1 MNWKSIKKKGKRL
14 VRTSSY
20 TEKLLKRSRF
30 REFFLA
36 LQTELMTKAC
46 LMKQNTS
53 FKIACGYFLL
63 ICLLLGS
70 IYYIYHQTTSLT
82 RMSGNEQTL
91 AERRK
96 VTHQLVSRLFETENI
111 GQAVHFGRWG
121 AYRKYVQSMSD
132 VQQTISA
139 LDTLFTDS
147 LQKARLDT
155 LSSLLTGKQENMK
168 RLVLALEH
176 NSAPQIYQHQISLL
190 VKSQDTVI
198 QKPHITRQIIQKD
211 KSYTVKEPKKNF
223 FQRLASAFHKPE
235 ADTTSVKQTVQIL
248 ETDTIHQE
256 FNARDTLAHILDSIE
271 SSMKRLW
278 YTSLEL
284 NNRVTQLLESIEK
297 EEQQRLE
304 EESRKAYL
312 VRKQAALTTGLIAT
326 AAILLAIVF
335 FVIVWR
341 DITKSN
347 HYRRELEKAK
357 KRAEDLLVSRE
368 KLMLTVTHD
377 IKAPVGSIM
386 GYTEL
391 LVPHVREN
399 RPKNYLD
406 NIRSSSEHLL
416 SLVGSLLDYHKLE
429 AHKMDLHPVS
439 FNPDELLH
447 TIAQSFLP
455 IAEKKGLE
463 LQCETSPET
472 RRTYTGD
479 AFRIRQ
485 IVDNLL
491 SNALKFTQQG
501 HILLRA
507 KMHGRQLCITVRDTG
522 CGMTAEE
529 QQMIFKE
536 FTRLSSAQGEEGVGL
551 GLSITLKLVQLL
563 QGEIHLES
571 TPGKGSSFLITLPLQ
586 PTQNSQ
592 APAEDFP
599 VPLESP
605 ERPLRIL
612 LIDDDRIQMQLTQ
625 AMLQQIQPEK
635 TAWEIVSCRTP
646 EEVFRRIEQHRFDLL
661 FTDIQMPSMNGF
673 DVLKNIRSLNPHAHA
688 QLPVVA
694 ITARNDM
701 QEAFFRKHGFAT
713 CLYKPF
719 NQKDLAQAIRKALGD
734 VRPEVK
740 EEPEKAEAELSSASP
755 VIDLAPLTEFAG
767 DDRNAAREI
776 LNTFLQETLL
786 HAEAFKK
793 AYEQKEK
800 VEICR
805 IAHKLLPTFT
815 LVGAPCIKALQTL
828 EQRRDEQE
836 WNDADNVPAQE
847 VIESFHLVVRALKEK
862 NGSEPTRKREY

>member
-1 MNWKSIKKKGKRL
+1 M
-14 VRTSSY
+14 
-20 TEKLLKRSRF
+20 
-30 REFFLA
+30 
-36 LQTELMTKAC
+36 
-46 LMKQNTS
+46 
-53 FKIACGYFLL
+53 
-63 ICLLLGS
+63 
-70 IYYIYHQTTSLT
+70 
-82 RMSGNEQTL
+82 
-91 AERRK
+91 
-96 VTHQLVSRLFETENI
+96 
-111 GQAVHFGRWG
+111 
-121 AYRKYVQSMSD
+121 
-132 VQQTISA
+132 
-139 LDTLFTDS
+139 
-147 LQKARLDT
+147 
-155 LSSLLTGKQENMK
+155 
-168 RLVLALEH
+168 
-176 NSAPQIYQHQISLL
+176 
-190 VKSQDTVI
+190 
-198 QKPHITRQIIQKD
+198 
-211 KSYTVKEPKKNF
+211 
-223 FQRLASAFHKPE
+223 
-235 ADTTSVKQTVQIL
+235 
-248 ETDTIHQE
+248 
-256 FNARDTLAHILDSIE
+256 
-271 SSMKRLW
+271 
-278 YTSLEL
+278 
-284 NNRVTQLLESIEK
+284 
-297 EEQQRLE
+297 
-304 EESRKAYL
+304 
-312 VRKQAALTTGLIAT
+312 VRKQAALTTGLITT

-347 HYRRELEKAK
+347 HYRHELEKSK

-391 LVPHVREN
+391 LVPYVREN

-439 FNPDELLH
+439 FSPDELLR

-455 IAEKKGLE
+455 MAEKKGLA
-463 LQCETSPET
+463 LQFETSPET

-485 IVDNLL
+485 ITDNLL
-491 SNALKFTQQG
+491 SNALKFTRQG

-507 KMHGRQLCITVRDTG
+507 KMHGRLLCITVRDTG

-571 TPGKGSSFLITLPLQ
+571 TLGKGSSFFVTLPLQ
-586 PTQNSQ
+586 LTHKKQVPVAE
-592 APAEDFP
+592 APAT
-599 VPLESP
+599 LESV
-605 ERPLRIL
+605 ERPLHIL

-625 AMLQQIQPEK
+625 AMLQQVQPEK
-635 TAWEIVSCRTP
+635 ADWEIVSCRTP
-646 EEVFRRIEQHRFDLL
+646 EEVFHRVGQCRFDLL

-673 DVLKNIRSLNPHAHA
+673 ELLKKVRALNPPAHA

-719 NQKDLAQAIRKALGD
+719 NQKDLAQAIRKALGEAC
-734 VRPEVK
+734 PEVK
-740 EEPEKAEAELSSASP
+740 EAPGKPEVAPSQTSP
-755 VIDLAPLTEFAG
+755 AIDLEPLTEFAG
-767 DDRNAAREI
+767 DDRNATQEI

-786 HAEAFKK
+786 HAKAFKK
-793 AYEQKEK
+793 AYEQKDK
-800 VEICR
+800 AEICR

-815 LVGAPCIKALQTL
+815 LVGAPCIKALRTL
-828 EQRRDEQE
+828 EQQRDEQV
-836 WNDADNVPAQE
+836 WDDTDNVPAQE
-847 VIESFHLVVRALKEK
+847 VIESFHLIVRALKEK
-862 NGSEPTRKREY
+862 NGSGPAHQHEY

>member
-1 MNWKSIKKKGKRL
+1 MNGHSL
-14 VRTSSY
+14 T
-20 TEKLLKRSRF
+20 F
-30 REFFLA
+30 
-36 LQTELMTKAC
+36 
-46 LMKQNTS
+46 MKQNTS

-111 GQAVHFGRWG
+111 GQAIHFGRWE

-155 LSSLLTGKQENMK
+155 LSSLLADKQENMK

-271 SSMKRLW
+271 SSMKLYNSRRRQRINAQAERLW

-455 IAEKKGLE
+455 MAEKKGLE

-507 KMHGRQLCITVRDTG
+507 KMHGRLLCITVRDTG

-586 PTQNSQ
+586 PTQNNQ
-592 APAEDFP
+592 APAEDSL

-605 ERPLRIL
+605 ERPLHIL

-673 DVLKNIRSLNPHAHA
+673 ELLDKLHGMSDVKKMPA
-688 QLPVVA
+688 A
-694 ITARNDM
+694 IALTARSDM
-701 QEAFFRKHGFAT
+701 DEKSYCRHGFKA
-713 CLYKPF
+713 CLSKPYS
-719 NQKDLAQAIRKALGD
+719 KAELENAMARALNVDAGKSKQENTVD
-734 VRPEVK
+734 
-740 EEPEKAEAELSSASP
+740 EEPSEPHSP
-755 VIDLAPLTEFAG
+755 QSTGYLDFSGLTAFVG
-767 DDRNAAREI
+767 DDAESVGEI
-776 LNTFLQETLL
+776 LGTFADETVKHLERMKDILQNSDKTALCAL
-786 HAEAFKK
+786 
-793 AYEQKEK
+793 
-800 VEICR
+800 
-805 IAHKLLPTFT
+805 AHKLLPTYT
-815 LVGAPCIKALQTL
+815 LIGSSIVPLLKNLDG
-828 EQRRDEQE
+828 QRSNAV
-836 WNDADNVPAQE
+836 WNDEDAASVNE
-847 VIESFHLVVRALKEK
+847 IIEEMERILSSLKK
-862 NGSEPTRKREY
+862 SVQ

>member
-1 MNWKSIKKKGKRL
+1 MNGHSL
-14 VRTSSY
+14 T
-20 TEKLLKRSRF
+20 F
-30 REFFLA
+30 
-36 LQTELMTKAC
+36 
-46 LMKQNTS
+46 MKQNTS

-111 GQAVHFGRWG
+111 GQAIHFGRWE

-155 LSSLLTGKQENMK
+155 LSSLLADKQENMK

-271 SSMKRLW
+271 SSMKLYNSRRRQRINAQAERLW

-455 IAEKKGLE
+455 MAEKKGLE

-507 KMHGRQLCITVRDTG
+507 KNARPPALHHRARY
-522 CGMTAEE
+522 GM
-529 QQMIFKE
+529 
-536 FTRLSSAQGEEGVGL
+536 
-551 GLSITLKLVQLL
+551 
-563 QGEIHLES
+563 
-571 TPGKGSSFLITLPLQ
+571 
-586 PTQNSQ
+586 
-592 APAEDFP
+592 
-599 VPLESP
+599 
-605 ERPLRIL
+605 
-612 LIDDDRIQMQLTQ
+612 
-625 AMLQQIQPEK
+625 
-635 TAWEIVSCRTP
+635 
-646 EEVFRRIEQHRFDLL
+646 
-661 FTDIQMPSMNGF
+661 
-673 DVLKNIRSLNPHAHA
+673 
-688 QLPVVA
+688 
-694 ITARNDM
+694 RNDCGRTANDF
-701 QEAFFRKHGFAT
+701 QGIYPPEQRARRRRSRFRIIH
-713 CLYKPF
+713 
-719 NQKDLAQAIRKALGD
+719 
-734 VRPEVK
+734 
-740 EEPEKAEAELSSASP
+740 
-755 VIDLAPLTEFAG
+755 
-767 DDRNAAREI
+767 
-776 LNTFLQETLL
+776 
-786 HAEAFKK
+786 HAE
-793 AYEQKEK
+793 
-800 VEICR
+800 
-805 IAHKLLPTFT
+805 T
-815 LVGAPCIKALQTL
+815 GATPS
-828 EQRRDEQE
+828 RR
-836 WNDADNVPAQE
+836 NPFGKY
-847 VIESFHLVVRALKEK
+847 S
-862 NGSEPTRKREY
+862 RKRQFFPYHASLTTHTEQSGSCGGFSCAP

>member
-1 MNWKSIKKKGKRL
+1 LKPSSSLFSEVFLSFAKGMNGHSL
-14 VRTSSY
+14 T
-20 TEKLLKRSRF
+20 F
-30 REFFLA
+30 
-36 LQTELMTKAC
+36 
-46 LMKQNTS
+46 MKQNTS

-96 VTHQLVSRLFETENI
+96 VTHQLVSQLYETENI
-111 GQAVHFGRWG
+111 GQAVHFGRWE
-121 AYRKYVQSMSD
+121 AYRKYVQSMSN

-168 RLVLALEH
+168 RLVLTLEN

-235 ADTTSVKQTVQIL
+235 ADTTAVKQTVQIL

-271 SSMKRLW
+271 SSMKQYNSRRRQRINAQAERLW

-304 EESRKAYL
+304 EESRKAYM

-347 HYRRELEKAK
+347 HYRHELEKSK

-391 LVPHVREN
+391 LVPYVREN

-439 FNPDELLH
+439 FSPDELLR

-455 IAEKKGLE
+455 MAEKKGLA
-463 LQCETSPET
+463 LQFETSPET

-485 IVDNLL
+485 ITDNLL
-491 SNALKFTQQG
+491 SNALKFTRQG

-507 KMHGRQLCITVRDTG
+507 KMHGRLLCITVRDTG

-571 TPGKGSSFLITLPLQ
+571 TLGKGTSFFVTLPLQ
-586 PTQNSQ
+586 LTHKKQVPVAE
-592 APAEDFP
+592 APAT
-599 VPLESP
+599 LESV
-605 ERPLRIL
+605 ERPLHIL

-635 TAWEIVSCRTP
+635 ADWEIVSCRTP
-646 EEVFRRIEQHRFDLL
+646 EEVFHRVGQCRFDLL

-673 DVLKNIRSLNPHAHA
+673 ELLKKVRALNPPAHA

-701 QEAFFRKHGFAT
+701 QEAFFREHGFAT

-719 NQKDLAQAIRKALGD
+719 NQKDLAQAIRKALGEAC
-734 VRPEVK
+734 PEVK
-740 EEPEKAEAELSSASP
+740 EAPGKPEVAPSQTSP
-755 VIDLAPLTEFAG
+755 AIDLEPLTEFAG
-767 DDRNAAREI
+767 DDRNAAQEI

-786 HAEAFKK
+786 HAKAFKK
-793 AYEQKEK
+793 AYEQKDK
-800 VEICR
+800 AEICR

-815 LVGAPCIKALQTL
+815 LVGAPCIKALRTL
-828 EQRRDEQE
+828 EQQRDEQV
-836 WNDADNVPAQE
+836 WDDTDNVPAQE
-847 VIESFHLVVRALKEK
+847 VIESFHLIVRALKEK
-862 NGSEPTRKREY
+862 NGSGPAHQHEY

>member
-1 MNWKSIKKKGKRL
+1 MNSHSL
-14 VRTSSY
+14 T
-20 TEKLLKRSRF
+20 
-30 REFFLA
+30 
-36 LQTELMTKAC
+36 

-70 IYYIYHQTTSLT
+70 IYYIYHQTSSLA

-96 VTHQLVSRLFETENI
+96 VTHQLVSQLYETENI
-111 GQAVHFGRWG
+111 GQAVHFGRWE
-121 AYRKYVQSMSD
+121 AYRKYVQSMSN

-155 LSSLLTGKQENMK
+155 LSSLLTGKQKNMK
-168 RLVLALEH
+168 RLVLTLEN

-235 ADTTSVKQTVQIL
+235 ADTTAVKQTVQIL

-271 SSMKRLW
+271 SSMKQYNSRRRQRINAQAERLW

-347 HYRRELEKAK
+347 HYRHELEKSK

-391 LVPHVREN
+391 LVPYVREN

-416 SLVGSLLDYHKLE
+416 NLVGSLLDYHKLE

-439 FNPDELLH
+439 FSPDELLG

-455 IAEKKGLE
+455 MAEKKGL
-463 LQCETSPET
+463 
-472 RRTYTGD
+472 
-479 AFRIRQ
+479 
-485 IVDNLL
+485 
-491 SNALKFTQQG
+491 ALNVV
-501 HILLRA
+501 L
-507 KMHGRQLCITVRDTG
+507 
-522 CGMTAEE
+522 
-529 QQMIFKE
+529 
-536 FTRLSSAQGEEGVGL
+536 
-551 GLSITLKLVQLL
+551 
-563 QGEIHLES
+563 
-571 TPGKGSSFLITLPLQ
+571 
-586 PTQNSQ
+586 N
-592 APAEDFP
+592 
-599 VPLESP
+599 
-605 ERPLRIL
+605 
-612 LIDDDRIQMQLTQ
+612 
-625 AMLQQIQPEK
+625 
-635 TAWEIVSCRTP
+635 
-646 EEVFRRIEQHRFDLL
+646 DL
-661 FTDIQMPSMNGF
+661 
-673 DVLKNIRSLNPHAHA
+673 
-688 QLPVVA
+688 
-694 ITARNDM
+694 
-701 QEAFFRKHGFAT
+701 
-713 CLYKPF
+713 
-719 NQKDLAQAIRKALGD
+719 
-734 VRPEVK
+734 
-740 EEPEKAEAELSSASP
+740 
-755 VIDLAPLTEFAG
+755 
-767 DDRNAAREI
+767 
-776 LNTFLQETLL
+776 
-786 HAEAFKK
+786 
-793 AYEQKEK
+793 
-800 VEICR
+800 
-805 IAHKLLPTFT
+805 
-815 LVGAPCIKALQTL
+815 
-828 EQRRDEQE
+828 
-836 WNDADNVPAQE
+836 
-847 VIESFHLVVRALKEK
+847 
-862 NGSEPTRKREY
+862 

>member
-1 MNWKSIKKKGKRL
+1 MNSHSL
-14 VRTSSY
+14 T
-20 TEKLLKRSRF
+20 
-30 REFFLA
+30 
-36 LQTELMTKAC
+36 

-70 IYYIYHQTTSLT
+70 IYYIYHQTSSLA

-96 VTHQLVSRLFETENI
+96 VTHQLVSQLYETENI
-111 GQAVHFGRWG
+111 GQAVHFGRWE
-121 AYRKYVQSMSD
+121 AYRKYVQSMSN

-168 RLVLALEH
+168 RLVLTLEN

-235 ADTTSVKQTVQIL
+235 ADTTAVKQTVQIL

-271 SSMKRLW
+271 SSMKQYNSRRRQRINAQAERLW

-304 EESRKAYL
+304 EESRKAYM

-347 HYRRELEKAK
+347 HYRHELEKSK

-391 LVPHVREN
+391 LVPYVREN

-439 FNPDELLH
+439 FSPDELLR

-455 IAEKKGLE
+455 MAKKKGLA
-463 LQCETSPET
+463 LQFETSPET

-485 IVDNLL
+485 ITDNLL
-491 SNALKFTQQG
+491 SNALKFTRQG

-507 KMHGRQLCITVRDTG
+507 KMHGRLLCITVRDTG

-571 TPGKGSSFLITLPLQ
+571 TLGKGSSFFVTLPLQ
-586 PTQNSQ
+586 LTHKKQVPVAE
-592 APAEDFP
+592 APP
-599 VPLESP
+599 
-605 ERPLRIL
+605 
-612 LIDDDRIQMQLTQ
+612 
-625 AMLQQIQPEK
+625 
-635 TAWEIVSCRTP
+635 
-646 EEVFRRIEQHRFDLL
+646 
-661 FTDIQMPSMNGF
+661 
-673 DVLKNIRSLNPHAHA
+673 LNP
-688 QLPVVA
+688 
-694 ITARNDM
+694 
-701 QEAFFRKHGFAT
+701 
-713 CLYKPF
+713 
-719 NQKDLAQAIRKALGD
+719 
-734 VRPEVK
+734 
-740 EEPEKAEAELSSASP
+740 
-755 VIDLAPLTEFAG
+755 
-767 DDRNAAREI
+767 
-776 LNTFLQETLL
+776 
-786 HAEAFKK
+786 
-793 AYEQKEK
+793 
-800 VEICR
+800 
-805 IAHKLLPTFT
+805 
-815 LVGAPCIKALQTL
+815 
-828 EQRRDEQE
+828 
-836 WNDADNVPAQE
+836 
-847 VIESFHLVVRALKEK
+847 
-862 NGSEPTRKREY
+862 

>member
-1 MNWKSIKKKGKRL
+1 MNSHSL
-14 VRTSSY
+14 T
-20 TEKLLKRSRF
+20 
-30 REFFLA
+30 
-36 LQTELMTKAC
+36 

-70 IYYIYHQTTSLT
+70 IYYIYHQTSSLA
-82 RMSGNEQTL
+82 RMSGNEQML

-96 VTHQLVSRLFETENI
+96 VTHQLVSQLYETENI
-111 GQAVHFGRWG
+111 GQAVHFGRWE
-121 AYRKYVQSMSD
+121 AYRKYVQSMSN

-168 RLVLALEH
+168 RLVLTLEN

-235 ADTTSVKQTVQIL
+235 ADTTAVKQTVQIL

-271 SSMKRLW
+271 SSMKQYNTRRRQRINAQAERLW

-304 EESRKAYL
+304 EESRKAYM

-347 HYRRELEKAK
+347 HYRHELEKSK

-391 LVPHVREN
+391 LVPYVREN

-439 FNPDELLH
+439 FSPDELLR

-455 IAEKKGLE
+455 MAKKKGLA
-463 LQCETSPET
+463 LQFETSPET

-485 IVDNLL
+485 ITDNLL
-491 SNALKFTQQG
+491 SNALKFTRQG

-507 KMHGRQLCITVRDTG
+507 KMHGRLLCITVRDTG

-529 QQMIFKE
+529 QLMIFKE

-571 TPGKGSSFLITLPLQ
+571 TLGKGSSFFVTLPLQ
-586 PTQNSQ
+586 LTHKKQVPVAE
-592 APAEDFP
+592 APAT
-599 VPLESP
+599 LESV
-605 ERPLRIL
+605 EHPLHIL

-635 TAWEIVSCRTP
+635 ADWEIVSCRTP
-646 EEVFRRIEQHRFDLL
+646 EEVFHRVGQCRFDLL

-673 DVLKNIRSLNPHAHA
+673 ELLKKVRALNPPAHA

-701 QEAFFRKHGFAT
+701 QEAFFREHGFAT

-719 NQKDLAQAIRKALGD
+719 NQKDLAQAIRKALGEAC
-734 VRPEVK
+734 PEVK
-740 EEPEKAEAELSSASP
+740 EAPGKPEVAPSQTSP
-755 VIDLAPLTEFAG
+755 AIDLEPLTEFAG
-767 DDRNAAREI
+767 DDRNAAQEI

-786 HAEAFKK
+786 HAKAFKK
-793 AYEQKEK
+793 AYEQKDK
-800 VEICR
+800 AEICR

-815 LVGAPCIKALQTL
+815 LVGAPCIKALRTL
-828 EQRRDEQE
+828 EQQRDEQV
-836 WNDADNVPAQE
+836 WDDTDNVPAQE
-847 VIESFHLVVRALKEK
+847 VIESFHLIVRALKEK
-862 NGSEPTRKREY
+862 NGSGPAHQHEY

>member
-1 MNWKSIKKKGKRL
+1 MKPSSSLFSEVFLSFAKGMNSHSL
-14 VRTSSY
+14 T
-20 TEKLLKRSRF
+20 
-30 REFFLA
+30 
-36 LQTELMTKAC
+36 

-70 IYYIYHQTTSLT
+70 IYYIYHQTSSLA

-96 VTHQLVSRLFETENI
+96 VTHQLVSQLYETENI
-111 GQAVHFGRWG
+111 GQAVHFGRWE
-121 AYRKYVQSMSD
+121 AYRKYVQSMSN

-168 RLVLALEH
+168 RLVLTLEN

-235 ADTTSVKQTVQIL
+235 ADTTAVKQTVQIL

-271 SSMKRLW
+271 SSMKQYNSRRRQRINAQAERLW

-304 EESRKAYL
+304 EESRKAYM
-312 VRKQAALTTGLIAT
+312 VRKQAALTTGLITT

-347 HYRRELEKAK
+347 HYRHELEKSK

-391 LVPHVREN
+391 LVPYVREN

-416 SLVGSLLDYHKLE
+416 NLVGSLLDYHKLE

-439 FNPDELLH
+439 FSPDELLG

-455 IAEKKGLE
+455 MAEKKGLA
-463 LQCETSPET
+463 LQFETSPET

-485 IVDNLL
+485 ITDNLL
-491 SNALKFTQQG
+491 SNALKFTRQG

-507 KMHGRQLCITVRDTG
+507 KMHGRLLCITVRDTG

-571 TPGKGSSFLITLPLQ
+571 TLGKGSSFFVTLPLQ
-586 PTQNSQ
+586 LTHKKQVPVAE
-592 APAEDFP
+592 APAT
-599 VPLESP
+599 LESV
-605 ERPLRIL
+605 ERPLHIL

-635 TAWEIVSCRTP
+635 ADWEIVSCRTP
-646 EEVFRRIEQHRFDLL
+646 EEVFHRVGQCRFDLL

-673 DVLKNIRSLNPHAHA
+673 ELLKKVRALNPPAHA

-701 QEAFFRKHGFAT
+701 QEAFFREHGFAT

-719 NQKDLAQAIRKALGD
+719 NQKDLAQAIRKALGEAC
-734 VRPEVK
+734 PEVK
-740 EEPEKAEAELSSASP
+740 EAPGKPEVAPSQTSP
-755 VIDLAPLTEFAG
+755 AIDLEPLTEFAG
-767 DDRNAAREI
+767 DDRNAAQEI

-786 HAEAFKK
+786 HAKAFKK
-793 AYEQKEK
+793 AYEQKDK
-800 VEICR
+800 TEICR

-815 LVGAPCIKALQTL
+815 LVGAPCIKALRTL
-828 EQRRDEQE
+828 EQQRDEQV
-836 WNDADNVPAQE
+836 WDDTDNVPAQE
-847 VIESFHLVVRALKEK
+847 VIESFHLIVRALKEK
-862 NGSEPTRKREY
+862 NGSGPAHQHEY

>member
-1 MNWKSIKKKGKRL
+1 MKPSSSLFSEVFLSFAKGMNSHSL
-14 VRTSSY
+14 T
-20 TEKLLKRSRF
+20 
-30 REFFLA
+30 
-36 LQTELMTKAC
+36 

-70 IYYIYHQTTSLT
+70 IYYIYHQTSSLA

-96 VTHQLVSRLFETENI
+96 VTHQLVSQLYETENI
-111 GQAVHFGRWG
+111 GQAVHFGRWE
-121 AYRKYVQSMSD
+121 AYRKYVQSMSN

-168 RLVLALEH
+168 RLVLTLEN

-235 ADTTSVKQTVQIL
+235 ADTTAVKQTVQIL

-271 SSMKRLW
+271 SSMKQYNTRRRQRINAQAERLW

-347 HYRRELEKAK
+347 HYRHELEKSK

-391 LVPHVREN
+391 LVPYVREN

-439 FNPDELLH
+439 FSPDELLR

-455 IAEKKGLE
+455 MAEKKGLA
-463 LQCETSPET
+463 LQFETSPET

-485 IVDNLL
+485 ITDNLL
-491 SNALKFTQQG
+491 SNALKFTRQG

-507 KMHGRQLCITVRDTG
+507 KMHGRLLCITVRDTG

-571 TPGKGSSFLITLPLQ
+571 TLGKGSSFFVTLPLQ
-586 PTQNSQ
+586 LTHKKQVPVAE
-592 APAEDFP
+592 APAT
-599 VPLESP
+599 LESV
-605 ERPLRIL
+605 ERPLHIL

-635 TAWEIVSCRTP
+635 ADWEIVSCRTP
-646 EEVFRRIEQHRFDLL
+646 EEVFHRVGQCRFDLL

-673 DVLKNIRSLNPHAHA
+673 ELLKKVRALNPPAHA

-701 QEAFFRKHGFAT
+701 QEAFFREHGFAT

-719 NQKDLAQAIRKALGD
+719 NQKDLAQAIRKALGEAC
-734 VRPEVK
+734 PEVK
-740 EEPEKAEAELSSASP
+740 EAPGKPEVAPSQTSP
-755 VIDLAPLTEFAG
+755 AIDLEPLTEFAG
-767 DDRNAAREI
+767 DDRNAAQEI

-786 HAEAFKK
+786 HAKAFKK
-793 AYEQKEK
+793 AYEQKDK
-800 VEICR
+800 AEICR
-805 IAHKLLPTFT
+805 IVHKLLPTFT
-815 LVGAPCIKALQTL
+815 LVGAPCIKALRTL
-828 EQRRDEQE
+828 EQQRDEQV
-836 WNDADNVPAQE
+836 WDDTDNVPAQE
-847 VIESFHLVVRALKEK
+847 VIESFHLIVRTLKEK
-862 NGSEPTRKREY
+862 NGSGPAHQHEY

>member
-1 MNWKSIKKKGKRL
+1 MNSHSL
-14 VRTSSY
+14 T
-20 TEKLLKRSRF
+20 
-30 REFFLA
+30 
-36 LQTELMTKAC
+36 

-70 IYYIYHQTTSLT
+70 IYYIYHQTSSLA

-96 VTHQLVSRLFETENI
+96 VTHQLVSQLYETENI
-111 GQAVHFGRWG
+111 GQAVHFGRWE
-121 AYRKYVQSMSD
+121 AYRKYVQSMSN

-168 RLVLALEH
+168 RLVLTLEN

-235 ADTTSVKQTVQIL
+235 ADTTAVKQTVQIL

-271 SSMKRLW
+271 SSMKQYNSRRRQRINAQAERLW

-304 EESRKAYL
+304 EESRKAYM

-347 HYRRELEKAK
+347 HYRHELEKSK

-391 LVPHVREN
+391 LVPYVREN

-439 FNPDELLH
+439 FSPDELLR

-455 IAEKKGLE
+455 MAEKKGLA
-463 LQCETSPET
+463 LQFETSPET

-485 IVDNLL
+485 ITDNLL
-491 SNALKFTQQG
+491 SNALKFTRQG

-507 KMHGRQLCITVRDTG
+507 KMHGRLLCITVRDTG

-571 TPGKGSSFLITLPLQ
+571 TLGKGSSFFVTLPLQ
-586 PTQNSQ
+586 LTHKKQVPVAE
-592 APAEDFP
+592 APAT
-599 VPLESP
+599 LESV
-605 ERPLRIL
+605 ERPLHIL

-635 TAWEIVSCRTP
+635 
-646 EEVFRRIEQHRFDLL
+646 
-661 FTDIQMPSMNGF
+661 
-673 DVLKNIRSLNPHAHA
+673 
-688 QLPVVA
+688 
-694 ITARNDM
+694 
-701 QEAFFRKHGFAT
+701 
-713 CLYKPF
+713 
-719 NQKDLAQAIRKALGD
+719 
-734 VRPEVK
+734 
-740 EEPEKAEAELSSASP
+740 
-755 VIDLAPLTEFAG
+755 
-767 DDRNAAREI
+767 
-776 LNTFLQETLL
+776 
-786 HAEAFKK
+786 
-793 AYEQKEK
+793 
-800 VEICR
+800 
-805 IAHKLLPTFT
+805 
-815 LVGAPCIKALQTL
+815 
-828 EQRRDEQE
+828 
-836 WNDADNVPAQE
+836 AD
-847 VIESFHLVVRALKEK
+847 
-862 NGSEPTRKREY
+862 

>member
-1 MNWKSIKKKGKRL
+1 MNSHSL
-14 VRTSSY
+14 T
-20 TEKLLKRSRF
+20 
-30 REFFLA
+30 
-36 LQTELMTKAC
+36 

-70 IYYIYHQTTSLT
+70 IYYIYHQTSSLA

-96 VTHQLVSRLFETENI
+96 VTHQLVSQLYETENI
-111 GQAVHFGRWG
+111 GQAVHFGRWE
-121 AYRKYVQSMSD
+121 AYRKYVQSMSN

-168 RLVLALEH
+168 RLVLTLEN

-235 ADTTSVKQTVQIL
+235 ADTTAVKQTVQIL

-271 SSMKRLW
+271 SSMKQYNSRRRQRINAQAERLW

-304 EESRKAYL
+304 EESRKAYM

-347 HYRRELEKAK
+347 HYRHELEKSK

-391 LVPHVREN
+391 LAPHVREN
-399 RPKNYLD
+399 RPQNYLD

-416 SLVGSLLDYHKLE
+416 NLVGSLLDYHKLE

-439 FNPDELLH
+439 FSPDELLR

-455 IAEKKGLE
+455 MAEKKGLA
-463 LQCETSPET
+463 LQFETSPET

-485 IVDNLL
+485 ITDNLL
-491 SNALKFTQQG
+491 SNALKFTRQG

-507 KMHGRQLCITVRDTG
+507 KMHGRLLCITVRDTG

-529 QQMIFKE
+529 QQIIFKE

-586 PTQNSQ
+586 PTQNNQ
-592 APAEDFP
+592 DPAEDSP
-599 VPLESP
+599 VSLESP

-635 TAWEIVSCRTP
+635 TA
-646 EEVFRRIEQHRFDLL
+646 
-661 FTDIQMPSMNGF
+661 
-673 DVLKNIRSLNPHAHA
+673 
-688 QLPVVA
+688 
-694 ITARNDM
+694 
-701 QEAFFRKHGFAT
+701 
-713 CLYKPF
+713 
-719 NQKDLAQAIRKALGD
+719 
-734 VRPEVK
+734 
-740 EEPEKAEAELSSASP
+740 
-755 VIDLAPLTEFAG
+755 
-767 DDRNAAREI
+767 
-776 LNTFLQETLL
+776 
-786 HAEAFKK
+786 
-793 AYEQKEK
+793 
-800 VEICR
+800 
-805 IAHKLLPTFT
+805 
-815 LVGAPCIKALQTL
+815 
-828 EQRRDEQE
+828 
-836 WNDADNVPAQE
+836 
-847 VIESFHLVVRALKEK
+847 
-862 NGSEPTRKREY
+862 

>member
-1 MNWKSIKKKGKRL
+1 MKPSSSLFSEVFLSFAKGMNSHSL
-14 VRTSSY
+14 T
-20 TEKLLKRSRF
+20 
-30 REFFLA
+30 
-36 LQTELMTKAC
+36 

-70 IYYIYHQTTSLT
+70 IYYIYHQTSSLA

-96 VTHQLVSRLFETENI
+96 VTHQLVSQLYETENI
-111 GQAVHFGRWG
+111 GQAVHFGRWE
-121 AYRKYVQSMSD
+121 AYRKYVQSMSN

-168 RLVLALEH
+168 RLVLTLEN

-235 ADTTSVKQTVQIL
+235 ADTTAVKQTVQIL

-271 SSMKRLW
+271 SSMKQYNSRRRQRINAQAERLW

-304 EESRKAYL
+304 EESRKAYM

-347 HYRRELEKAK
+347 HYRHELEKSK

-368 KLMLTVTHD
+368 
-377 IKAPVGSIM
+377 
-386 GYTEL
+386 
-391 LVPHVREN
+391 
-399 RPKNYLD
+399 
-406 NIRSSSEHLL
+406 IRSSSEHLL

-439 FNPDELLH
+439 FSPDELLR

-455 IAEKKGLE
+455 MAKKKGLA
-463 LQCETSPET
+463 LQFETSPET

-485 IVDNLL
+485 ITDNLL
-491 SNALKFTQQG
+491 SNALKFTRQG

-507 KMHGRQLCITVRDTG
+507 KMHGRLLCITVRDTG

-571 TPGKGSSFLITLPLQ
+571 TLGKGSSFFVTLPLQ
-586 PTQNSQ
+586 LTHKKQVPVAE
-592 APAEDFP
+592 APAT
-599 VPLESP
+599 LESV
-605 ERPLRIL
+605 ERPLHIL

-635 TAWEIVSCRTP
+635 ADWEIVSCRTP
-646 EEVFRRIEQHRFDLL
+646 EEVFHRVGQCRFDLL

-673 DVLKNIRSLNPHAHA
+673 ELLKKVRALNPPAHA

-701 QEAFFRKHGFAT
+701 QEAFFREHGFAT

-719 NQKDLAQAIRKALGD
+719 NQKDLAQAIRKALGEAC
-734 VRPEVK
+734 PEVK
-740 EEPEKAEAELSSASP
+740 EAPGKPEVAPSQTSP
-755 VIDLAPLTEFAG
+755 AIDLEPLTEFAG
-767 DDRNAAREI
+767 DDRNAAQEI

-786 HAEAFKK
+786 HAKAFKK
-793 AYEQKEK
+793 AYEQKDK
-800 VEICR
+800 AEICR

-815 LVGAPCIKALQTL
+815 LVGAPCIKALRTL
-828 EQRRDEQE
+828 EQQRDEQV
-836 WNDADNVPAQE
+836 WDDTDNVPAQE
-847 VIESFHLVVRALKEK
+847 VIESFHLIVRALKEK
-862 NGSEPTRKREY
+862 NGSGPAHQHEY

>member
-1 MNWKSIKKKGKRL
+1 MNSHSL
-14 VRTSSY
+14 T
-20 TEKLLKRSRF
+20 
-30 REFFLA
+30 
-36 LQTELMTKAC
+36 

-70 IYYIYHQTTSLT
+70 IYYIYHQTSSLA

-96 VTHQLVSRLFETENI
+96 VTHQLVSQLYETENI
-111 GQAVHFGRWG
+111 GQAGHFGRWE
-121 AYRKYVQSMSD
+121 AYRKYVQSMSN

-168 RLVLALEH
+168 RLVLTLEN

-235 ADTTSVKQTVQIL
+235 ADTTAVKQTVQIL

-271 SSMKRLW
+271 SSMKQYNSRRRQRINAQAERLW

-304 EESRKAYL
+304 EESRKAYM

-347 HYRRELEKAK
+347 HYRHELEKSK

-391 LVPHVREN
+391 LVPYVREN

-416 SLVGSLLDYHKLE
+416 SLVGSLLDYHNGFAPSQLQSGRTLTHHSPKLL
-429 AHKMDLHPVS
+429 AHGGKKRIGTAIRDLSRNPTDLYRRCFPHPADYGQPV
-439 FNPDELLH
+439 
-447 TIAQSFLP
+447 
-455 IAEKKGLE
+455 K
-463 LQCETSPET
+463 QCP
-472 RRTYTGD
+472 
-479 AFRIRQ
+479 
-485 IVDNLL
+485 
-491 SNALKFTQQG
+491 
-501 HILLRA
+501 
-507 KMHGRQLCITVRDTG
+507 
-522 CGMTAEE
+522 
-529 QQMIFKE
+529 
-536 FTRLSSAQGEEGVGL
+536 
-551 GLSITLKLVQLL
+551 
-563 QGEIHLES
+563 EIHTAGAYPPSRQNARPPALHHRTRYRMRNDCGRTTNDFQGIYPPEQCTRGRRGWFGTIHHAETCT
-571 TPGKGSSFLITLPLQ
+571 TPSRRNPFGKYSRKRQFLLCHTPLATHPQ
-586 PTQNSQ
+586 
-592 APAEDFP
+592 
-599 VPLESP
+599 
-605 ERPLRIL
+605 
-612 LIDDDRIQMQLTQ
+612 
-625 AMLQQIQPEK
+625 K
-635 TAWEIVSCRTP
+635 TGSCR
-646 EEVFRRIEQHRFDLL
+646 
-661 FTDIQMPSMNGF
+661 
-673 DVLKNIRSLNPHAHA
+673 RS
-688 QLPVVA
+688 
-694 ITARNDM
+694 
-701 QEAFFRKHGFAT
+701 
-713 CLYKPF
+713 
-719 NQKDLAQAIRKALGD
+719 
-734 VRPEVK
+734 
-740 EEPEKAEAELSSASP
+740 
-755 VIDLAPLTEFAG
+755 
-767 DDRNAAREI
+767 
-776 LNTFLQETLL
+776 
-786 HAEAFKK
+786 
-793 AYEQKEK
+793 
-800 VEICR
+800 
-805 IAHKLLPTFT
+805 
-815 LVGAPCIKALQTL
+815 PCH
-828 EQRRDEQE
+828 
-836 WNDADNVPAQE
+836 P
-847 VIESFHLVVRALKEK
+847 
-862 NGSEPTRKREY
+862 

>member
-111 GQAVHFGRWG
+111 GQAVHFGRWE

-139 LDTLFTDS
+139 LDTLFSDS

-271 SSMKRLW
+271 SSMKLYNSRRRQRINAQAERLW

-304 EESRKAYL
+304 EERDRK
-312 VRKQAALTTGLIAT
+312 
-326 AAILLAIVF
+326 
-335 FVIVWR
+335 
-341 DITKSN
+341 S
-347 HYRRELEKAK
+347 
-357 KRAEDLLVSRE
+357 
-368 KLMLTVTHD
+368 
-377 IKAPVGSIM
+377 
-386 GYTEL
+386 
-391 LVPHVREN
+391 
-399 RPKNYLD
+399 
-406 NIRSSSEHLL
+406 
-416 SLVGSLLDYHKLE
+416 
-429 AHKMDLHPVS
+429 
-439 FNPDELLH
+439 
-447 TIAQSFLP
+447 
-455 IAEKKGLE
+455 
-463 LQCETSPET
+463 
-472 RRTYTGD
+472 
-479 AFRIRQ
+479 
-485 IVDNLL
+485 
-491 SNALKFTQQG
+491 
-501 HILLRA
+501 
-507 KMHGRQLCITVRDTG
+507 
-522 CGMTAEE
+522 
-529 QQMIFKE
+529 
-536 FTRLSSAQGEEGVGL
+536 
-551 GLSITLKLVQLL
+551 
-563 QGEIHLES
+563 
-571 TPGKGSSFLITLPLQ
+571 
-586 PTQNSQ
+586 
-592 APAEDFP
+592 
-599 VPLESP
+599 
-605 ERPLRIL
+605 
-612 LIDDDRIQMQLTQ
+612 
-625 AMLQQIQPEK
+625 
-635 TAWEIVSCRTP
+635 
-646 EEVFRRIEQHRFDLL
+646 
-661 FTDIQMPSMNGF
+661 
-673 DVLKNIRSLNPHAHA
+673 
-688 QLPVVA
+688 VV
-694 ITARNDM
+694 
-701 QEAFFRKHGFAT
+701 
-713 CLYKPF
+713 
-719 NQKDLAQAIRKALGD
+719 
-734 VRPEVK
+734 
-740 EEPEKAEAELSSASP
+740 
-755 VIDLAPLTEFAG
+755 
-767 DDRNAAREI
+767 
-776 LNTFLQETLL
+776 
-786 HAEAFKK
+786 
-793 AYEQKEK
+793 
-800 VEICR
+800 
-805 IAHKLLPTFT
+805 
-815 LVGAPCIKALQTL
+815 
-828 EQRRDEQE
+828 
-836 WNDADNVPAQE
+836 
-847 VIESFHLVVRALKEK
+847 
-862 NGSEPTRKREY
+862 

>member
-1 MNWKSIKKKGKRL
+1 MNSHSL
-14 VRTSSY
+14 T
-20 TEKLLKRSRF
+20 
-30 REFFLA
+30 
-36 LQTELMTKAC
+36 

-70 IYYIYHQTTSLT
+70 IYYIYHQTSSLA

-96 VTHQLVSRLFETENI
+96 VTHQLVSQLYETENI
-111 GQAVHFGRWG
+111 GQAVHFGRWE
-121 AYRKYVQSMSD
+121 AYRKYVQSMSN

-168 RLVLALEH
+168 RLVLTLEN

-235 ADTTSVKQTVQIL
+235 ADTTAVKQTVQIL

-271 SSMKRLW
+271 SSMKQYNSRRRQRINAQAERLW

-304 EESRKAYL
+304 EESRKAYM

-347 HYRRELEKAK
+347 HYRHELEKSK

-368 KLMLTVTHD
+368 KLMLTV
-377 IKAPVGSIM
+377 GSIM

-391 LVPHVREN
+391 LVPYVREN

-439 FNPDELLH
+439 FSPDELLR

-455 IAEKKGLE
+455 MAKKKGLA
-463 LQCETSPET
+463 LQFETSPET

-485 IVDNLL
+485 ITDNLL
-491 SNALKFTQQG
+491 SNALKFTRQG

-507 KMHGRQLCITVRDTG
+507 KMHGRLLCITVRDTG

-571 TPGKGSSFLITLPLQ
+571 TLGKGSSFFVTLPLQ
-586 PTQNSQ
+586 LTHKKQVPVAE
-592 APAEDFP
+592 APAT
-599 VPLESP
+599 LESV
-605 ERPLRIL
+605 ERPLHIL

-635 TAWEIVSCRTP
+635 ADWEIVSCRTP
-646 EEVFRRIEQHRFDLL
+646 EEVFHRVGQCRFDLL

-673 DVLKNIRSLNPHAHA
+673 ELLKKVRALNPPAHA

-701 QEAFFRKHGFAT
+701 QEAFFREHGFAT

-719 NQKDLAQAIRKALGD
+719 NQKDLAQAIRKALGEAC
-734 VRPEVK
+734 PEVK
-740 EEPEKAEAELSSASP
+740 EAPGKPEVAPSQTSP
-755 VIDLAPLTEFAG
+755 AIDLEPLTEFAG
-767 DDRNAAREI
+767 DDRNAAQEI

-786 HAEAFKK
+786 HAKAFKK
-793 AYEQKEK
+793 AYEQKDK
-800 VEICR
+800 AEICR

-815 LVGAPCIKALQTL
+815 LVGAPCIKALRTL
-828 EQRRDEQE
+828 EQQRDEQV
-836 WNDADNVPAQE
+836 WDDTDNVPAQE
-847 VIESFHLVVRALKEK
+847 VIESFHLIVRALKEK
-862 NGSEPTRKREY
+862 NGSGPAHQHEY